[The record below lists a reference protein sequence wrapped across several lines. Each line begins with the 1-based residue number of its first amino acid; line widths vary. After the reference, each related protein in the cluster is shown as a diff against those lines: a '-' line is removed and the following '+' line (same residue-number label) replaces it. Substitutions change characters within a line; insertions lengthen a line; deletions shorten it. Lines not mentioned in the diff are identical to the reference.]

1 MRFGGRGRRK
11 ALINITSLIDV
22 VFLLLLFFVV
32 TSTFLE
38 RPGLDLSLPAASS
51 GEVARRDEVTLEL
64 DAAGGTWLDGE
75 PLEGQ
80 DLEDAIGTALGDA
93 GTERVVLEADER
105 VPHGRVVAAM
115 DAARR
120 AGATG
125 LVVATRPGKGTR
137 PGEEPSSGE
146 EPGPA
151 P

>member
-1 MRFGGRGRRK
+1 MRFGGPGRRK
-11 ALINITSLIDV
+11 ALINVTSLIDV

-38 RPGLDLSLPAASS
+38 RPGLDLSLPAASPT
-51 GEVARRDEVTLEL
+51 EVARRDEVTVEL
-64 DAAGGTWLDGE
+64 DADGATWLDGE
-75 PLEGQ
+75 RLEAANLEGGIA
-80 DLEDAIGTALGDA
+80 DALAAA

-105 VPHGRVVAAM
+105 VPHGRVVEAM

-125 LVVATRPGKGTR
+125 LVVATRPR
-137 PGEEPSSGE
+137 EEPV
-146 EPGPA
+146 PA

>member
-1 MRFGGRGRRK
+1 MRFGGSGRRK

-38 RPGLDLSLPAASS
+38 RPGLDLTLPTASPT
-51 GEVARRDEVTLEL
+51 EVARRDEVTVEL
-64 DAAGGTWLDGE
+64 DADGATWLDGARLE
-75 PLEGQ
+75 PA
-80 DLEDAIGTALGDA
+80 DLEAGIERALASA

-105 VPHGRVVAAM
+105 VPHGRVVEAM

-125 LVVATRPGKGTR
+125 LVVATRPR
-137 PGEEPSSGE
+137 EEPV
-146 EPGPA
+146 PA

>member
-1 MRFGGRGRRK
+1 MRFGEGTRRK

-22 VFLLLLFFVV
+22 VFLLLIFFVV

-38 RPGLDLSLPAASS
+38 RPGLDLSLPAASQ
-51 GEVARRDEVTLEL
+51 GEVAPRDEVTIEL
-64 DAAGGTWLDGE
+64 AADGGTWLQGRPVTVDA
-75 PLEGQ
+75 LEG
-80 DLEDAIGTALGDA
+80 EIGAALAA
-93 GTERVVLEADER
+93 GGGERVVLEADER

-125 LVVATRPGKGTR
+125 LVVATRPR
-137 PGEEPSSGE
+137 EETS
-146 EPGPA
+146 PA

>member
-1 MRFGGRGRRK
+1 MRFGGGGRRK

-38 RPGLDLSLPAASS
+38 RPGLDLTLPAASPT
-51 GEVARRDEVTLEL
+51 EVARRDEVTVEL
-64 DAAGGTWLDGE
+64 DADGATWLDGARLE
-75 PLEGQ
+75 PA
-80 DLEDAIGTALGDA
+80 DLESGIGRALAAA

-125 LVVATRPGKGTR
+125 LVVATRPR
-137 PGEEPSSGE
+137 EEPV
-146 EPGPA
+146 PA

>member
-1 MRFGGRGRRK
+1 MKFGSGARRK

-38 RPGLDLSLPAASS
+38 RPGLDLTLPAASPT
-51 GEVARRDEVTLEL
+51 EVARRDEVTVEL
-64 DAAGGTWLDGE
+64 DADGATWLDGQRVE
-75 PLEGQ
+75 VAALEG
-80 DLEDAIGTALGDA
+80 ALQAALAA
-93 GTERVVLEADER
+93 GATERVVLEADER
-105 VPHGRVVAAM
+105 VPHGRVVEAM

-125 LVVATRPGKGTR
+125 LVVATRPR
-137 PGEEPSSGE
+137 E

>member
-1 MRFGGRGRRK
+1 VRFGGPGRKK
-11 ALINITSLIDV
+11 ALINVTSLIDV

-38 RPGLDLSLPAASS
+38 RPGLDLSLPAASPT
-51 GEVARRDEVTLEL
+51 EVARRDEVTVEL
-64 DAAGGTWLDGE
+64 DADGATWLDGE
-75 PLEGQ
+75 RLEAANLEGGIA
-80 DLEDAIGTALGDA
+80 DALAAA

-105 VPHGRVVAAM
+105 VPHGRVVEAM

-125 LVVATRPGKGTR
+125 LVVATRPR
-137 PGEEPSSGE
+137 EEPV
-146 EPGPA
+146 PA

>member
-1 MRFGGRGRRK
+1 MRFGSGPRRK

-38 RPGLDLSLPAASS
+38 RPGLDLTLPAASPT
-51 GEVARRDEVTLEL
+51 EVARRDEVTLEL
-64 DAAGGTWLDGE
+64 DARGGMWLDGRPVEADGLEVALKDALTAGGT
-75 PLEGQ
+75 Q
-80 DLEDAIGTALGDA
+80 
-93 GTERVVLEADER
+93 RVVLEADEQVR
-105 VPHGRVVAAM
+105 HGRVVEAM

-125 LVVATRPGKGTR
+125 LVVATRPR
-137 PGEEPSSGE
+137 EESA
-146 EPGPA
+146 PA

>member
-1 MRFGGRGRRK
+1 MRLASGARRK

-38 RPGLDLSLPAASS
+38 RPGLDLTLPAASS

-75 PLEGQ
+75 RLEER
-80 DLEDAIGTALGDA
+80 DLEDAIGAALADA
-93 GTERVVLEADER
+93 GTERVVLEADEQ

-125 LVVATRPGKGTR
+125 LVVATRPGEETGPR
-137 PGEEPSSGE
+137 EEPI
-146 EPGPA
+146 PA